1 MRRRDVVLGLLG
13 RPPVRGVALL
23 MKVADR
29 SLVREEGDPA
39 AKRWL
44 ARPGSTIKP
53 FSLLAL
59 MEAGKLNA
67 KDAYVCPRQLTIA
80 GRDFACVHPDVPLP
94 MNASRAIAYS
104 CNCAVAHFVKRFAP
118 DELAAALVRSGF
130 TSVRRNLSGENS
142 QLQALGEDGMRVT
155 PLELLSAYRRLALR
169 AGEAKLAPIIE
180 GLEGAVDFGSGQ
192 GAQVERQARGRQ
204 DRQRLSV
211 GMVCGL
217 CAGPQ
222 AGGGG
227 SGAGRGTVGRR
238 RCRAGGG
245 RAAAEVFRQMKFAL
259 LLIFA
264 LAARAEVIYKV
275 LVNGHVVELP
285 AERYIAGVLAG
296 KVVFFVMKKR

>member
-13 RPPVRGVALL
+13 RRPVRGVALL

-44 ARPGSTIKP
+44 ARPGSTIKS

-67 KDAYVCPRQLTIA
+67 KDAYVCPRRLTIA

-104 CNCAVAHFVKRFAP
+104 CNCAVAHFAKRFAP

-192 GAQVERQARGRQ
+192 GAQVKDRHVAGKTGSAFPWAWFVGFAPGPKPEVAVAVLVEGR
-204 DRQRLSV
+204 S
-211 GMVCGL
+211 
-217 CAGPQ
+217 
-222 AGGGG
+222 GG
-227 SGAGRGTVGRR
+227 ADAAPV
-238 RCRAGGG
+238 
-245 RAAAEVFRQMKFAL
+245 AAALLRKF
-259 LLIFA
+259 FD
-264 LAARAEVIYKV
+264 K
-275 LVNGHVVELP
+275 
-285 AERYIAGVLAG
+285 
-296 KVVFFVMKKR
+296 